1 MRLRAVAGIV
11 LGLVMV
17 GCSAD
22 YVTDSQ
28 ATVLLVVTSINGGN
42 SSAPILSDVRGDSGT
57 ILNCQTDVQLASI
70 LKNPRDPG
78 APSESIVLQR
88 YDVSY
93 VRSDGRA
100 VEGVDVPYRFSA
112 PMTATL
118 APGDQPTV
126 TIDIVRHQAK
136 LELPLSNITG
146 VDVVEMTANVTFY
159 GQTVSRQ
166 NVSASGAATIRFAD
180 YVNATTCE
188 SSGS

>member
-1 MRLRAVAGIV
+1 MKLRAVAGIV

-28 ATVLLVVTSINGGN
+28 ATVLLVVTSINSG
-42 SSAPILSDVRGDSGT
+42 SPIASDVRAGDNNNG
-57 ILNCQTDVQLASI
+57 IVNCQTQVALTSI
-70 LKNPRDPG
+70 LKNPQSPVVDT
-78 APSESIVLQR
+78 EKVVLQR

-118 APGDQPTV
+118 GPTDELTV
-126 TIDIVRHQAK
+126 AIDVVRQQAK
-136 LELPLSNITG
+136 LEPPLSSITG
-146 VDVVEMTANVTFY
+146 LQIVEMTANVTFY
-159 GQTVSRQ
+159 GETVSRQ
-166 NVSASGAATIRFAD
+166 SVSASGAASIRFAD
-180 YVNATTCE
+180 WAPGTPTCE
-188 SSGS
+188 SGS

>member
-1 MRLRAVAGIV
+1 MRLGAVAGIL

-28 ATVLLVVTSINGGN
+28 AQVLLVVTSINSG
-42 SSAPILSDVRGDSGT
+42 SPILSDVREDSGT
-57 ILNCQTDVQLASI
+57 IINCPTEVALTSI
-70 LKNPRDPG
+70 LKNPNSPVLDT
-78 APSESIVLQR
+78 EKVVLQR

-112 PMTATL
+112 PLTATL
-118 APGDQPTV
+118 GPGDELTIS
-126 TIDIVRHQAK
+126 IDIVRHQAK
-136 LELPLSNITG
+136 IEQPLSSITG
-146 VDVVEMTANVTFY
+146 LDIVEMTANVTFY
-159 GQTVSRQ
+159 GETISRQ

-180 YVNATTCE
+180 YAGGTKTCE
-188 SSGS
+188 SGG